1 MIKAEPRPNA
11 DASATAACQAFPL
24 TSATIEEKDTHMQ
37 MRTNVIFSVV
47 LAALVAA
54 CGQNASPSRDKA
66 DAGVVNLYTARHYD
80 TDQAVYER
88 FTEATGIRVNLI
100 EGNADQL
107 IARMTSEGAASPAD
121 LFVTADAGA
130 LWRAQSA
137 NLLQP
142 TASTTLTA
150 AIPANLRDPEGR
162 WFGLNRRARIIAYD
176 STKVQP
182 TEVDTYEEIA
192 SPRFRGRLC
201 VRSADSVY
209 NLSLVGALIEAW
221 GPDKAAQWTRGIV
234 ANMARPPEGGDTD
247 QIRAV
252 NASVCEIALTNSYY
266 FIRLASSEDAADR
279 AVTSRVKLAFPS
291 LDGQGAHV
299 NISGAGVAANA
310 PNRENAVRLLEFLAS
325 PEIQAMV
332 SAGNKEFPASPNVP
346 APPPTDAYA
355 DFTAHPMSVATYG
368 PRQAEAQSLMS
379 AAGWR

>member
-1 MIKAEPRPNA
+1 
-11 DASATAACQAFPL
+11 
-24 TSATIEEKDTHMQ
+24 MQ
-37 MRTNVIFSVV
+37 TRTRLILSIAM
-47 LAALVAA
+47 AALVAA
-54 CGQNASPSRDKA
+54 CGPNSSSSD
-66 DAGVVNLYTARHYD
+66 DATGTGVVNLYTARHYD
-80 TDQAVYER
+80 TDQALYER
-88 FTEATGIRVNLI
+88 FTEQTGIRVNTI

-107 IARMTSEGAASPAD
+107 IARMTSEGSASPAD

-130 LWRAQSA
+130 LWRAQNA

-142 TASTTLTA
+142 TTSETLNT
-150 AIPANLRDPEGR
+150 AIPANLRDPQGR
-162 WFGLNRRARIIAYD
+162 WFGLNRRARIVAYD
-176 STKVQP
+176 TTKVQP
-182 TEVDTYEEIA
+182 AEIDTYEEIA

-221 GPDKAAQWTRGIV
+221 GPGKTAEWTRGVV
-234 ANMARPPEGGDTD
+234 ANMARAPEGGDRD

-252 NASVCEIALTNSYY
+252 NAGVCEIALTNSYY
-266 FIRLASSEDAADR
+266 FIRMANGEDAADR
-279 AVTSRVKLAFPS
+279 AVTQKVKLAFPS

-299 NISGAGVAANA
+299 NISGGGVAANA

-325 PEIQAMV
+325 PEAQTMV
-332 SAGNKEFPASPNVP
+332 SAGNNEFPASPNVP
-346 APPPTDAYA
+346 APAPTDAYA